1 MWTTLRS
8 VILAAILA
16 PAVLFLP
23 PLPQSADG
31 AETATLTPA
40 VSAVQATTCEQA
52 AWPYK
57 AACADQTAASGS
69 PQLRLISTDRVAPIV
84 RR

>member
-23 PLPQSADG
+23 PWPGSADG
-31 AETATLTPA
+31 AERSVQPVSVTAL
-40 VSAVQATTCEQA
+40 SQQSSCERV
-52 AWPYK
+52 AWPYN
-57 AACADQTAASGS
+57 ANCVDRQASS
-69 PQLRLISTDRVAPIV
+69 QQLRLVSTDRAP
-84 RR
+84 RPDR

>member
-23 PLPQSADG
+23 PWPESADG
-31 AETATLTPA
+31 AERMAQPIVTAAAAP
-40 VSAVQATTCEQA
+40 SCERA
-52 AWPYK
+52 AWPYN
-57 AACADQTAASGS
+57 ANCTDQSR
-69 PQLRLISTDRVAPIV
+69 QLRLVSTDRVLPAGG
-84 RR
+84 R